1 MRTID
6 VCAGAGGG
14 GRLRSPTFRR
24 SERGYPPERPSRSGG
39 RIGLLQAFGLRTSQN
54 FGPSSTLLKSDICQ
68 RGGIFVVVASLKGN
82 CYFGIV
88 S

>member
-1 MRTID
+1 MAALT
-6 VCAGAGGG
+6 
-14 GRLRSPTFRR
+14 LPRSL
-24 SERGYPPERPSRSGG
+24 
-39 RIGLLQAFGLRTSQN
+39 ITSQN
-54 FGPSSTLLKSDICQ
+54 FGPSLTLLKSDTCQ